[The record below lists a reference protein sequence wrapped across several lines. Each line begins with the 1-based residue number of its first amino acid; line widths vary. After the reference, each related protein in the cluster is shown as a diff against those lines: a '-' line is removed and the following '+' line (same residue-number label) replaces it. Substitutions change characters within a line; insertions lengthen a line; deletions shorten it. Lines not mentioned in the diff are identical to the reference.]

1 MCKPENKI
9 ISLLHF
15 LKFFNLSAFK
25 VKCHLQMKSLKE
37 FHLKNRKKSFDLIE
51 LQGLLVVFSAVKI
64 FANLTPHL

>member
-25 VKCHLQMKSLKE
+25 VKYHLQMKSLKE